1 MSDKQLWKSE
11 QGGSLTL
18 LWSSV
23 EDGVPA
29 LERDCARWALG
40 YDPTPSPRVLVAA
53 GRGTVFF

>member
-1 MSDKQLWKSE
+1 M
-11 QGGSLTL
+11 

-53 GRGTVFF
+53 GRGT